1 MKLVIVGLGY
11 VGAVTGSVLAD
22 LGHDVTIVEKNG
34 AKVEKFN
41 SGLSPISE
49 PGLEELIRKGL
60 QRENLLASQDLS
72 GALQDCDMVIVNVGT
87 PTNKQTGQVDLSAL
101 ENVVETIGDAL
112 LLRTNSLLLA
122 ISSTVPPGTTENV
135 VRMKLANKGVDEDL
149 YKLAFIPEFLRE
161 ATAISDF
168 IYPTRFIIG
177 SRNVLEG
184 EAFKVL
190 RPELNEI
197 SFVVKT
203 ETAEMLKTV
212 ENSWHATKVTFANEI
227 GRISNSINIDANE
240 VMELL
245 IKDTKQNV
253 SSLYMRPGFAF
264 GGSCLPKDL
273 RSLNQIAQRMGVSVP
288 LLDGVFRSNL
298 SHIETAVEE
307 IQATGRKNIAVLG
320 LAFKAGTDDL
330 RESPIVSLVER
341 LVGKGYKVGVHD
353 FDVRKENLYGA
364 NLKTWNEFEHLAE
377 ILTHDLTELMMR
389 ADVVVL
395 AQHNRNYLS
404 VLQSLGAEKQ
414 IIDLTGL
421 YRGAAS

>member
-41 SGLSPISE
+41 KGLSPISE
-49 PGLEELIRKGL
+49 PGLEELIRKGM
-60 QRENLLASQDLS
+60 QRKNLLASQDLS

-101 ENVVETIGDAL
+101 ENVIETIGDSL
-112 LLRTNSLLLA
+112 LLTTKSLLLA

-135 VRMKLANKGVDEDL
+135 VRMKMAKKGVDESL
-149 YKLAFIPEFLRE
+149 FKLAFIPEFLRE

-190 RPELNEI
+190 RPELSEI
-197 SFVVKT
+197 SYVVKT

-288 LLDGVFRSNL
+288 MLDGVFRSNMN
-298 SHIETAVEE
+298 HIETAVEE

-330 RESPIVSLVER
+330 RESPIVALVER

-377 ILTHDLTELMMR
+377 ILTHDLAELTMR
-389 ADVVVL
+389 SDVVVL

-404 VLQSLGAEKQ
+404 VLKNLSGEKK

-421 YRGAAS
+421 YRGVST